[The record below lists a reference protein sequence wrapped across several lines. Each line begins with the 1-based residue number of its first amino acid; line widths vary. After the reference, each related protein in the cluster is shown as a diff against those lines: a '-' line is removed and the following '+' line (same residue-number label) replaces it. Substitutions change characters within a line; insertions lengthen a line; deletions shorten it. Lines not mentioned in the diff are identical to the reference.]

1 MKKVLSLILALS
13 MMLGVVSFASAEEA
27 LPTFDKIVLGENT
40 DLPITAQTWAA
51 KTENWPAMS
60 RSSMKPI
67 RTSRSSMS

>member
-40 DLPITAQTWAA
+40 DAHIGGHQHLISPF
-51 KTENWPAMS
+51 
-60 RSSMKPI
+60 
-67 RTSRSSMS
+67 